1 MNNESYNRKKEV
13 ELLQLEY
20 ILKAYRKG
28 DQHNSFRYCGYHN
41 VIFSDD
47 IAEDMLYVVRRHR
60 DKMKKECG
68 DLLACKVEKRLEAK
82 EPLQLKELFDM
93 IDSTK
98 FDYKVKVVRIIDDV
112 KQEVKR
118 YFSDSVVKE
127 VNISP
132 IWDNEIV
139 ILIG

>member
-1 MNNESYNRKKEV
+1 MNNELYNRKKEV

-20 ILKAYRKG
+20 ILKAYTKG
-28 DQHNSFRYCGYHN
+28 NQEESFRYWGYHD

-68 DLLACKVEKRLEAK
+68 DLLACKVENRLEAK
-82 EPLQLKELFDM
+82 EPLQLKELFNM

-98 FDYKVKVVRIIDDV
+98 FDYKVKVVRIIDEV

-127 VNISP
+127 VDISP

-139 ILIG
+139 VLID